1 MNATVRADR
10 ITITITVNDRQ
21 RLGSMLQSQIAFETG
36 DRRQLDDL
44 EVKLEQ
50 AQVVP
55 PEKAPRNLVTMN
67 SVVRL
72 RDLETDEPEVYRLV
86 YPQEAQ
92 IADQRLSIL
101 APVGSAILGRREG
114 SVVEWPVPAGRCR
127 LRIDKIV
134 YQPEREG
141 AFHL

>member
-1 MNATVRADR
+1 MNTTVRANK
-10 ITITITVNDRQ
+10 ITITDNDRQ
-21 RLGSMLQSQIAFETG
+21 RLGSMLQSQIAFEMG

-44 EVKLEQ
+44 EIKLEQ

-72 RDLETDEPEVYRLV
+72 CDLETDEPEVYRLV

-127 LRIDKIV
+127 LRIDRIV

>member
-10 ITITITVNDRQ
+10 ITITDNDRQ

-36 DRRQLDDL
+36 ERRQLEDL
-44 EVKLEQ
+44 EIKLEQ
-50 AQVVP
+50 AQFVP

-72 RDLETDEPEVYRLV
+72 RDLETDEPEIYRLV

-114 SVVEWPVPAGRCR
+114 SVVEWPVLAGRCR
-127 LRIDKIV
+127 LRIDEVV